1 MSGAAGGSRI
11 NKEDLKTTIRDYRD
25 NILKPLGLDK
35 SYNIT
40 GVRSRPEKDI
50 FGDIDIVVSFP
61 EGDKKELK
69 QQFAS
74 FLTQNDKV
82 PVIPSKNK
90 KYFIH
95 GNIVSTLYPIANKE
109 GEYVQI
115 DNIVTVTKEEGK
127 FAFQMLDLP
136 AQEQT
141 LAIGLVKTIFTE
153 LDEKQVENLFNDLGI
168 ASSEKPGEGEEYDFN
183 LNPAELT
190 LRIVPV
196 GKNEGKQIWKSNSF
210 EDVKKILL
218 ALGINIEKDKFE
230 DIVSKIKKF
239 KNRRSIDRL
248 KGMFAKNIRVGD
260 AEKAIEKGIKKQ
272 QALDTVASLEEKYN
286 PLIMGLIK
294 PFILEDTNTQPTIAI
309 FPGKF
314 KPPHKDHL
322 ARIQAAAADADEV
335 YVLVSPKSSE
345 EKPNQK
351 TITAQQSIALFDL
364 YRKKGLIPSN
374 VKIYI
379 SDNLPF
385 KGDNDEQ
392 LSFNSPVKS
401 AYEIMD
407 KRVGPNYI
415 AVFGK
420 EEDLKRFGKVPKNTV
435 VKNYDGSAGNLSAT
449 DLRIALKNDQDVS
462 QFLPKDID
470 TSDILKEHCGC
481 DDSLP
486 TTLKDAML
494 SLTTYMIE
502 NDMNIIPLPKI
513 KIIDDDSKN
522 AEGIFGSTAYY
533 NPNEC
538 SITLYTLNRH
548 PKDILR
554 SYAHEM
560 IHRIQDNEGRL
571 KNVTTTN
578 TNEDDDLLELEKEAY
593 LNGNITFRNWED
605 SLKNPKSVNEIYF
618 LDSEKYNRPRT
629 IHENLWHTLNEIILS
644 PNNAVEINGD
654 LTKGKFQVGNIKYT
668 YDIKQVSN
676 PYDDGGRFFNIMFH
690 PEDNIT
696 STPQEG
702 KENYIKILSTMYKVI
717 LDFAEEAEPEYIG
730 ISSLDNNKNY
740 HMVYANLTD
749 NKSNRIPGYFR
760 KDVNLEFNTPQG
772 KGRFVV
778 LKRKDESLNEGRY
791 DTVSNKS
798 SSMIFNK
805 WKQDFLAGK
814 KQSVLKT
821 FVESEDVE
829 FGLVATLK
837 FKNEG
842 EDLQVDGGLEETED
856 GNIIYVDFKVDRN
869 ILPEMWS
876 EISMNLK
883 DVMRHEIEHIT
894 QNDELNYPSKFMEDD
909 LIARIAI
916 NQDLLPRGEYF
927 KLEKEIDANL
937 QGMYFRAKKEKRPF
951 TDVINDY
958 LDAQSLTPEQREEVL
973 NLWRPRAI
981 KLSLPKF

>member
-1 MSGAAGGSRI
+1 MSGSAGGNRI
-11 NKEDLKTTIRDYRD
+11 TRAVVEDTVQDY
-25 NILKPLGLDK
+25 IKKVLSKFPGFK
-35 SYNIT
+35 SAKVTGSYNAGT
-40 GVRSRPEKDI
+40 KQD
-50 FGDIDIVVSFP
+50 FGDIDLIVQLD
-61 EGDKKELK
+61 GTDKKTIKTDL
-69 QQFAS
+69 A
-74 FLTQNDKV
+74 
-82 PVIPSKNK
+82 
-90 KYFIH
+90 KYFATLPDSI
-95 GNIVSTLYPIANKE
+95 IVPFKSDKYKGKKSLSSGELVTILYPIAGVPDE
-109 GEYVQI
+109 FVQI
-115 DNIVTVTKEEGK
+115 DNIISISEEESTFKNTFLDYSAEVQGLLLGLAKIICLEEDPKE
-127 FAFQMLDLP
+127 
-136 AQEQT
+136 
-141 LAIGLVKTIFTE
+141 IF
-153 LDEKQVENLFNDLGI
+153 KRLGI
-168 ASSEKPGEGEEYDFN
+168 TNVPALESNQEYEFN
-183 LNPAELT
+183 LSGAGLT
-190 LRIVPV
+190 LRIVTLDNFKETERTDVWKSSDWNTVKKLFANYNIDVDFKTLLKELVSKLKNQRSKNRIKGIFKSMVSIKSGEV
-196 GKNEGKQIWKSNSF
+196 GTPKGETKQISLDAVDSMLENTLFKGL
-210 EDVKKILL
+210 VKELL
-218 ALGINIEKDKFE
+218 SGFIAEEITRESIAL
-230 DIVSKIKKF
+230 
-239 KNRRSIDRL
+239 
-248 KGMFAKNIRVGD
+248 
-260 AEKAIEKGIKKQ
+260 
-272 QALDTVASLEEKYN
+272 Y
-286 PLIMGLIK
+286 
-294 PFILEDTNTQPTIAI
+294 
-309 FPGKF
+309 PGKF
-314 KPPHKDHL
+314 KPPHKGHF
-322 ARIQAAAADADEV
+322 EV
-335 YVLVSPKSSE
+335 AKQLLEKVDRVEILISSKEVEGITAEKSKAIWELYNRLLGGKLDIKIINGSPIKYVLDTIEANPNNHYVAVYGKGE
-345 EKPNQK
+345 EDRYRNIGKDPRYMN
-351 TITAQQSIALFDL
+351 AEVFD
-364 YRKKGLIPSN
+364 GGS
-374 VKIYI
+374 
-379 SDNLPF
+379 
-385 KGDNDEQ
+385 
-392 LSFNSPVKS
+392 VKS
-401 AYEIMD
+401 EGENI
-407 KRVGPNYI
+407 N
-415 AVFGK
+415 
-420 EEDLKRFGKVPKNTV
+420 
-435 VKNYDGSAGNLSAT
+435 AT
-449 DLRIALKNDQDVS
+449 DFRNAIRTGEDISRFIPDGINKKVVS
-462 QFLPKDID
+462 KD
-470 TSDILKEHCGC
+470 LEL
-481 DDSLP
+481 DSMLENIQTPLP

-502 NDMNIIPLPKI
+502 NDMNILPLPKI
-513 KIIDDDSKN
+513 KIIDNDSEN
-522 AEGIFGSTAYY
+522 ANGIFGSTAYY

-560 IHRIQDNEGRL
+560 IHRIQDNEDRL

-605 SLKNPKSVNEIYF
+605 SLKNSKPVNEIYF
-618 LDSEKYNRPRT
+618 LDTEKYNRPRT
-629 IHENLWHTLNEIILS
+629 IHENLWHTLNEITLTS
-644 PNNAVEINGD
+644 DNAVEINGD
-654 LTKGKFQVGNIKYT
+654 LTKGKFQVENIKYT

-937 QGMYFRAKKEKRPF
+937 QGMYFRAKKERRPF
-951 TDVINDY
+951 IDVINDY

>member
-1 MSGAAGGSRI
+1 MSGSAGGNRI
-11 NKEDLKTTIRDYRD
+11 TRAVVEDTVQDY
-25 NILKPLGLDK
+25 IKKVLSKFPGFK
-35 SYNIT
+35 SAKVTGSYNAGT
-40 GVRSRPEKDI
+40 KQD
-50 FGDIDIVVSFP
+50 FGDIDLIVQLD
-61 EGDKKELK
+61 GTDKKAIKTDL
-69 QQFAS
+69 A
-74 FLTQNDKV
+74 
-82 PVIPSKNK
+82 
-90 KYFIH
+90 KYFATLPDSI
-95 GNIVSTLYPIANKE
+95 IVPFKSDKYKGKKSLSSGELVTILYPIA
-109 GEYVQI
+109 GVPDEYVQI
-115 DNIVTVTKEEGK
+115 DNIISISEEESTFKNTFLDYSAEVQGLLLGLAKIICLEEDPKE
-127 FAFQMLDLP
+127 
-136 AQEQT
+136 
-141 LAIGLVKTIFTE
+141 IF
-153 LDEKQVENLFNDLGI
+153 KRLGI
-168 ASSEKPGEGEEYDFN
+168 TNVPALKPNQEYEFN
-183 LNPAELT
+183 LSGAGLT
-190 LRIVPV
+190 LRIVTLDNFKETERTDVWKSSDWNTVKKLFTNYNIDVNFKTLLKELVSKLKNQRSKNRIKGIFKSMVSIKSGEV
-196 GKNEGKQIWKSNSF
+196 GTPKGETKQISLDAVDSMLENTLFKGL
-210 EDVKKILL
+210 VKELL
-218 ALGINIEKDKFE
+218 SGFIAEEITRESIAL
-230 DIVSKIKKF
+230 
-239 KNRRSIDRL
+239 
-248 KGMFAKNIRVGD
+248 
-260 AEKAIEKGIKKQ
+260 
-272 QALDTVASLEEKYN
+272 Y
-286 PLIMGLIK
+286 
-294 PFILEDTNTQPTIAI
+294 
-309 FPGKF
+309 PGKF
-314 KPPHKDHL
+314 KPPHKGHF
-322 ARIQAAAADADEV
+322 EV
-335 YVLVSPKSSE
+335 AKKLLEKVDRVEILISSKE
-345 EKPNQK
+345 VEG
-351 TITAQQSIALFDL
+351 ITAEKSKAIWEL
-364 YRKKGLIPSN
+364 YNRLLGGKLDI
-374 VKIYI
+374 KII
-379 SDNLPF
+379 N
-385 KGDNDEQ
+385 E
-392 LSFNSPVKS
+392 SPVKYVLDTIE
-401 AYEIMD
+401 AN
-407 KRVGPNYI
+407 PNNHYV
-415 AVFGK
+415 AVYGK
-420 EEDLKRFGKVPKNTV
+420 GEESRYRNIGKDPRYMNAEVF
-435 VKNYDGSAGNLSAT
+435 DGGTTTLGGENINAT
-449 DLRIALKNDQDVS
+449 DFRNAIKAG
-462 QFLPKDID
+462 KDISRFIPD
-470 TSDILKEHCGC
+470 GINKKIVAKDL
-481 DDSLP
+481 DSMLENIQAKPLP

-502 NDMNIIPLPKI
+502 NDMNILPLPKI
-513 KIIDDDSKN
+513 KIIDNDSKN
-522 AEGIFGSTAYY
+522 ADGIFGSTAYY
-533 NPNEC
+533 NPNDC
-538 SITLYTLNRH
+538 SVTLYTLNRH

-578 TNEDDDLLELEKEAY
+578 TNEDSDLLELEKEAY

-605 SLKNPKSVNEIYF
+605 SLKNSKPVNEIYF

-629 IHENLWHTLNEIILS
+629 IQENLWHTLNEITLN
-644 PNNAVEINGD
+644 PDNAVEINGD

-676 PYDDGGRFFNIMFH
+676 PYDDGGRFFNIMFY

-856 GNIIYVDFKVDRN
+856 GNIIYVDFKVDKN
-869 ILPEMWS
+869 VLPEMWS

-916 NQDLLPRGEYF
+916 NQKLLPRGEYF

-937 QGMYFRAKKEKRPF
+937 QGMYFRAKKERRPF
-951 TDVINDY
+951 IDVINDY
-958 LDAQSLTPEQREEVL
+958 LDAQSLTPEQKEEVL